1 MTQNESVPV
10 LYMQWC
16 KIIKNILKIKGVDN
30 LDDIAIGAMPM
41 YFQEYI
47 FRTFQDEVKH
57 KVYLSKHL
65 QNNPKYSEFKEVI
78 IDIKNKAE
86 NGQDLTCYLSRGIIK
101 NLKEPDRLLN
111 DWGVV
116 HLHLSNDIEND
127 GFCKRTN
134 ELLFVYRNFTNPTD
148 LYFLDIF
155 EHGRWSEKIILETI
169 YKNWPLLL
177 EPFKVDCI
185 DISYSPTD
193 NDVKSLRS
201 ANINTAIKLDDG
213 SVYMVAGGG
222 MTMAGTNIHSILKQN
237 ECLRFFTNIEK
248 EIVNN
253 FKVPAEALSLVLE
266 DKKLVIKIRDQK
278 IEHIKTPYDNIF
290 RQL

>member
-1 MTQNESVPV
+1 MMQNESMPV

-16 KIIKNILKIKGVDN
+16 KIIKNILQMKGVDN

-155 EHGRWSEKIILETI
+155 KHGHWSEKIILETI
-169 YKNWPLLL
+169 CKNWPLLL
-177 EPFKVDCI
+177 EPFKVYCM

-193 NDVKSLRS
+193 DDVKSLRS
-201 ANINTAIKLDDG
+201 ANINTVIKLDDG
-213 SVYMVAGGG
+213 SVYMATGGG
-222 MTMAGTNIHSILKQN
+222 MTMAGTNTHSILKQN

-248 EIVNN
+248 EIVDN
-253 FKVPAEALSLVLE
+253 FKVPAEALSLVFE

-278 IEHIKTPYDNIF
+278 IQHIKTPYDDIF
-290 RQL
+290 KQL